1 MKKTAFRGPSFC
13 HLSLGLLPFPFVCDI
28 DLGIVLSQMREEE
41 TSRALLR
48 SQTDVSCD
56 EQKTFFV
63 PYAHSTSTSTST
75 FKKKKKTLSSANE
88 RTFLAWLSMAV
99 SLGGVSTALVGFT
112 AEEKPDSA
120 SKHPGVLRR
129 KTVDLISVLLLPVS
143 IAMIGY
149 ALFIF
154 LCRSRSIRTKQ
165 VGFFTDW
172 LGPAVLAGVLL
183 LVLLTI
189 TVAAFASVIA
199 G

>member
-1 MKKTAFRGPSFC
+1 
-13 HLSLGLLPFPFVCDI
+13 
-28 DLGIVLSQMREEE
+28 
-41 TSRALLR
+41 
-48 SQTDVSCD
+48 
-56 EQKTFFV
+56 
-63 PYAHSTSTSTST
+63 
-75 FKKKKKTLSSANE
+75 
-88 RTFLAWLSMAV
+88 MAV

-112 AEEKPDSA
+112 AEEKPGAA
-120 SKHPGVLRR
+120 SKHPGVMRR
-129 KTVDLISVLLLPVS
+129 RTVDLISVLLLPVS

-183 LVLLTI
+183 VVLLTI
-189 TVAAFASVIA
+189 TIAAFASVIA

>member
-1 MKKTAFRGPSFC
+1 MPPAPPNAPEPGLFDALSARLRAEGRAFSDAVFGTRTTTVGAVLQRPRKAALRVEPKTYF
-13 HLSLGLLPFPFVCDI
+13 
-28 DLGIVLSQMREEE
+28 
-41 TSRALLR
+41 
-48 SQTDVSCD
+48 
-56 EQKTFFV
+56 
-63 PYAHSTSTSTST
+63 
-75 FKKKKKTLSSANE
+75 ANE